1 MRVSG
6 DFSASEQ
13 RLGQW
18 QQRIEQQA
26 QRYEQARERVERIR
40 VIETSRD
47 GAIAVTVGSNGLL
60 LDLQISDRTPL
71 SPSGIGAEVVGCLRR
86 AQAKLPDLVGEA
98 MAETVGEDTAS
109 AQELLATLRE
119 SFPPPPVAP
128 GEPGVGGPST
138 MQLGELGEAPSPS
151 PAARRG
157 PPPQRPRRD
166 EDDDDWSDR
175 SFLR

>member
-26 QRYEQARERVERIR
+26 QRYEQAREHVERIR

-86 AQAKLPDLVGEA
+86 AQGQAA
-98 MAETVGEDTAS
+98 
-109 AQELLATLRE
+109 R
-119 SFPPPPVAP
+119 P
-128 GEPGVGGPST
+128 GGRGHGRDGRGRHRIGAGT
-138 MQLGELGEAPSPS
+138 TRNAAGELPAPACGS
-151 PAARRG
+151 G
-157 PPPQRPRRD
+157 
-166 EDDDDWSDR
+166 
-175 SFLR
+175 